1 MKKLKTILQSKLFL
15 ALCCFIIIVYV
26 GIRITKLPF
35 EKRYL
40 GANKMITGVISNF
53 DDGGIIVGNYLIFA
67 DITSFKLGM
76 TVRCTGEVSLPSS
89 NTNFNL
95 FNYQNYLASKSIYYI
110 LDGKCQIINGQSNLL
125 YILKNNL
132 LDYFNRMKSK
142 AYLKTFIFG
151 ITDDIESEVNENYR
165 FNGINHLF
173 SISGMHLAFILSFLT
188 FIKNKFIISLIL
200 LIYLYLLDF
209 PASMT
214 RAVLFFIVLNIN
226 RITEF
231 NLNSK
236 HLFLYFTMVMLLIN
250 PYNIYNIGFV
260 YSYIISFFLIFLKD
274 KLNTKNYILNLLK
287 ISVIAFIVSIPI
299 NIQNNF
305 YLNFITPFLNILF
318 VPMISFLLFPLS
330 FITAIFPFFDGGYY
344 LLCSLVENISNFI
357 ALNVKFILPFHKM
370 NLAVLFGYYIIIIF
384 IMHKIKLGT
393 YKYIVVLVIV
403 LILHYFYPFFK
414 QDGMVLMLDVKQGD
428 SILITYPFN
437 KLNILI
443 DTGGYYNSKIIKN
456 ITIPTLRSFGI
467 KKLDYLII
475 THGDYD
481 HAGETLELLQNYSV
495 KKVLLNSTHN
505 NELENSVVNYLD
517 KNNIAYDYIQDD
529 IVVKNN
535 IELKF
540 LNRGSNYN
548 ENDDSLVLLLTI
560 NKYKVLLM
568 GDASSKIENKILDE
582 YNLGE
587 VDILKV
593 GHHGSKTSSSLKF
606 LKKIKPRIA
615 LISVGKNNIFGH
627 PHQQVIKNLQLSDT
641 YVTSIDGA
649 IKLSLGNSILVQ
661 TVR

>member
-1 MKKLKTILQSKLFL
+1 
-15 ALCCFIIIVYV
+15 
-26 GIRITKLPF
+26 
-35 EKRYL
+35 
-40 GANKMITGVISNF
+40 
-53 DDGGIIVGNYLIFA
+53 
-67 DITSFKLGM
+67 
-76 TVRCTGEVSLPSS
+76 
-89 NTNFNL
+89 
-95 FNYQNYLASKSIYYI
+95 
-110 LDGKCQIINGQSNLL
+110 
-125 YILKNNL
+125 
-132 LDYFNRMKSK
+132 
-142 AYLKTFIFG
+142 
-151 ITDDIESEVNENYR
+151 
-165 FNGINHLF
+165 
-173 SISGMHLAFILSFLT
+173 
-188 FIKNKFIISLIL
+188 
-200 LIYLYLLDF
+200 
-209 PASMT
+209 
-214 RAVLFFIVLNIN
+214 
-226 RITEF
+226 
-231 NLNSK
+231 
-236 HLFLYFTMVMLLIN
+236 
-250 PYNIYNIGFV
+250 
-260 YSYIISFFLIFLKD
+260 
-274 KLNTKNYILNLLK
+274 
-287 ISVIAFIVSIPI
+287 
-299 NIQNNF
+299 
-305 YLNFITPFLNILF
+305 
-318 VPMISFLLFPLS
+318 
-330 FITAIFPFFDGGYY
+330 
-344 LLCSLVENISNFI
+344 
-357 ALNVKFILPFHKM
+357 
-370 NLAVLFGYYIIIIF
+370 
-384 IMHKIKLGT
+384 MHKIKLGT